1 MNRINKTSQNRR
13 EVYSLP
19 MKPTGRLTPD
29 TRRWIIAQA
38 EAGQPADALLKALVA
53 AGWTEDAALDAL
65 ESTLRLKVAEIE
77 SRAPAPK
84 PAQP

>member
-1 MNRINKTSQNRR
+1 
-13 EVYSLP
+13 

-38 EAGQPADALLKALVA
+38 EAGQPADALLKALIA

-77 SRAPAPK
+77 SRSPAPK

>member
-1 MNRINKTSQNRR
+1 
-13 EVYSLP
+13 
-19 MKPTGRLTPD
+19 MKPIGRLTPD

-38 EAGQPADALLKALVA
+38 EAGQPAEALLKALVA

-77 SRAPAPK
+77 SRAPVPK
-84 PAQP
+84 PAKP

>member
-1 MNRINKTSQNRR
+1 
-13 EVYSLP
+13 
-19 MKPTGRLTPD
+19 MKPTARLTPE

-38 EAGQPADALLKALVA
+38 EAGLPADRLLQSMVA

-77 SRAPAPK
+77 SRPSAGRSDK
-84 PAQP
+84 P

>member
-1 MNRINKTSQNRR
+1 
-13 EVYSLP
+13 

-38 EAGQPADALLKALVA
+38 EAGQPAEALLKALVA
-53 AGWTEDAALDAL
+53 AGWTEEAALDAL

-84 PAQP
+84 PPISTCKP

>member
-1 MNRINKTSQNRR
+1 
-13 EVYSLP
+13 
-19 MKPTGRLTPD
+19 MKPIARLTPD

-38 EAGQPADALLKALVA
+38 EAGQPAEALLKALLA
-53 AGWTEDAALDAL
+53 AGWTEEAALDAL

-84 PAQP
+84 PAKP

>member
-1 MNRINKTSQNRR
+1 
-13 EVYSLP
+13 

-38 EAGQPADALLKALVA
+38 EAGQSAEALVKALIG

-77 SRAPAPK
+77 SRVPTRK
-84 PAQP
+84 PDPGKP

>member
-1 MNRINKTSQNRR
+1 
-13 EVYSLP
+13 

-29 TRRWIIAQA
+29 PRRWIIAQA
-38 EAGQPADALLKALVA
+38 EAGQPAEALLKALVA

>member
-1 MNRINKTSQNRR
+1 
-13 EVYSLP
+13 

-38 EAGQPADALLKALVA
+38 EAGQPAEALLKALVS